1 MHFPHSEDS
10 KLYQDQVRTW
20 VKGNVTNCP
29 QSLFVFDEVDK
40 MPAGVLDGIRAYLDY
55 IDRVDGVD
63 YRRAIFIFLSNTGG
77 KEITKKV
84 HDVWLKGEMK
94 REELTVRDFER
105 LVELGAFN
113 EGGERAAEEKRSL
126 LLNNNFKVVIID
138 RLLLY
143 IRLLRSLSG
152 GGLKNSHLIE
162 KNLIDVFVPFLPM
175 EKRHVRLCADK
186 EFKKQRLVPKHREA
200 ALQYN
205 IIIIYSHLLQC
216 CVTD

>member
-1 MHFPHSEDS
+1 VHFPHSEDS

-40 MPAGVLDGIRAYLDY
+40 MPEGVLDGIRAYLDY

-77 KEITKKV
+77 KEITKKL

-113 EGGERAAEEKRSL
+113 EGGEGTAEEKRSL
-126 LLNNNFKVVIID
+126 LTYFKVVIID
-138 RLLLY
+138 RLLLF
-143 IRLLRSLSG
+143 IRLLRSSSG
-152 GGLKNSHLIE
+152 GGLKKSNLIE
-162 KNLIDVFVPFLPM
+162 KNLIDVFVPYLPM

-186 EFKKQRLVPKHREA
+186 EFKKQRLVPKNREA
-200 ALQYN
+200 ALQ
-205 IIIIYSHLLQC
+205 
-216 CVTD
+216 